1 MLLSWP
7 AIAGDL
13 LLTVSPGLDG
23 GPPRPADPTLR
34 TIDSANGSTVGSV
47 TITLAGEVV
56 VGGTALARN
65 PQTGVLYAMLKI
77 EGRQFRDLVTLDE
90 GTGVAVLIGD
100 TQERFAGIAFTSDG
114 TLYGVSGDGGEI
126 PEALYTIDPSTGQS
140 SFVAELGAG
149 SDGEA
154 LAFNPDD
161 GLLYHASG
169 SGNPNSNFGE
179 IFETIDPATLAITNV
194 PLSGFDYEELTA
206 LTYRDGGFFGG
217 DLGDEFTDMPRFY
230 RITTGGVVTYLGDMD
245 HVAKGLAPVAPPL
258 PTLSLPMLGLLGAA
272 LLVAGAARIRAN
284 PANDDPASRRGNTG

>member
-7 AIAGDL
+7 AIAADL

-23 GPPRPADPTLR
+23 FPRPPDPTLR

-47 TITLAGEVV
+47 TISLAGEVV
-56 VGGTALARN
+56 NGGTGLARH

-77 EGRQFRDLVTLDE
+77 AGRQFPDLVTLDE
-90 GTGVAVLIGD
+90 GTGVAVRIGG
-100 TQERFAGIAFTSDG
+100 TQDKFAGIAFTSDG
-114 TLYGVSGDGGEI
+114 TLYGVSGEAGPN
-126 PEALYTIDPSTGQS
+126 PEALYTIDPLTGQS
-140 SFVAELGAG
+140 SLVEDLGAG
-149 SDGEA
+149 SDGET

-217 DLGDEFTDMPRFY
+217 GPR
-230 RITTGGVVTYLGDMD
+230 R
-245 HVAKGLAPVAPPL
+245 
-258 PTLSLPMLGLLGAA
+258 
-272 LLVAGAARIRAN
+272 
-284 PANDDPASRRGNTG
+284 